1 LTGAQPVFN
10 QNARFWI
17 LLISSLLLAL
27 VLALTAAN
35 AYARTE
41 PPSVSR
47 PLSLGPV
54 DYLSSLRSPQDV
66 KGKPSGFKR
75 FVNRV
80 IGLEDDARRMIQP
93 HGVAIDAKGRVLIA
107 DTRGQVVHMFDAANK
122 SYKQLRAP
130 DSDPFLSPI
139 AIALD
144 QEGKIYVT
152 DSGRSR
158 IFVFRPDGK
167 FSRTIGALGKKESI
181 FKRCTGL
188 AIDRDKGILYVV
200 DTVAMRIVVL
210 NEEGKLLNR
219 IGKPG
224 DGPGEFNYPTHIAVA
239 PDGSLFVVD
248 SLNFRV
254 QHLDAAGNFIS
265 SFGHAGDG
273 AGDFDKPKGIVVDAK
288 NRVWV
293 VEGRSD
299 RVQAYDADGQMLF
312 MFGNTGSAP
321 GQFFLPTGIAL
332 DQEGRIYVADGQN
345 GRVEIFRLKAEQG
358 HAECAMPFPSRCCSR
373 RLQDC
378 CLPRPTTNLP
388 SSTASMI
395 SVPAPRLQCVPQTA
409 RMPASSAIHLT
420 MPKQAAIFGITGC
433 HHGIFPPTAAARFNL
448 R

>member
-1 LTGAQPVFN
+1 MFN

-17 LLISSLLLAL
+17 LLISSLVLAL
-27 VLALTAAN
+27 VLALTAAS

-41 PPSVSR
+41 PPSVNS

-54 DYLSSLRSPQDV
+54 DYLSSLRGPLDV

-75 FVNRV
+75 FVNKV
-80 IGLEDDARRMIQP
+80 IGLEDDGRRLIQP
-93 HGVAIDAKGRVLIA
+93 HGVAVDAKGRVLIA
-107 DTRGQVVHMFDAANK
+107 DTKGRVVHLFDAANK
-122 SYKQLRAP
+122 SYKQLHPP

-144 QEGKIYVT
+144 REGKIYVT

-167 FSRTIGALGKKESI
+167 FLRTIGALGKKESI

-188 AIDRDKGILYVV
+188 AIDRERGILYVV

-248 SLNFRV
+248 SLNFRI

-265 SFGHAGDG
+265 AFGHAGDR
-273 AGDFDKPKGIVVDAK
+273 AGEFDKPKGIVVDA
-288 NRVWV
+288 
-293 VEGRSD
+293 
-299 RVQAYDADGQMLF
+299 
-312 MFGNTGSAP
+312 
-321 GQFFLPTGIAL
+321 
-332 DQEGRIYVADGQN
+332 
-345 GRVEIFRLKAEQG
+345 
-358 HAECAMPFPSRCCSR
+358 
-373 RLQDC
+373 
-378 CLPRPTTNLP
+378 
-388 SSTASMI
+388 
-395 SVPAPRLQCVPQTA
+395 
-409 RMPASSAIHLT
+409 
-420 MPKQAAIFGITGC
+420 
-433 HHGIFPPTAAARFNL
+433 
-448 R
+448 